1 MIENYVKNNIFEETL
16 ILSTDA
22 NSIFLGRDVNE
33 HAGEARQF
41 SGAHGGFGFGRL
53 NEEGQTILD
62 FTMAYDF
69 RIMIKKHEEH

>member
-1 MIENYVKNNIFEETL
+1 MSKKRFGGIGTRC
-16 ILSTDA
+16 STRGK
-22 NSIFLGRDVNE
+22 IFLDRDLNE
-33 HAGEARQF
+33 HAGEARQL
-41 SGAHGGFGFGRL
+41 SGGHGGFGFGGL